1 MEIQC
6 TNIQQISTF
15 ESLINVEN
23 AIFVRFL
30 MSQNMNKNNDNNFI
44 ILIISFL

>member
-15 ESLINVEN
+15 VSPDIVLNT
-23 AIFVRFL
+23 IFIHFL
-30 MSQNMNKNNDNNFI
+30 MS
-44 ILIISFL
+44 